1 MVNLT
6 REECAT
12 NFKDIQSGMAAGDEV
27 FSAQPRDVRTGT
39 GITSRR
45 VTQSNWK
52 IGATGHEIGFM
63 HSLGVTTTRNWS
75 GPGVNSFVI
84 NEDGHA
90 VFSFDL
96 LNQVPTNSDLF
107 GWVNNRDAFVKDYN
121 VGLEKTQVGNVS
133 ADCTCQSCEKNFSSS
148 SVKNRLESEASE
160 KSDQNPSHNQR
171 AGGAKLL
178 RVIHTPSLPQLKV
191 NVDPMHAGVCS

>member
-45 VTQSNWK
+45 VTQSNRK
-52 IGATGHEIGFM
+52 IGATGREIGFM

-90 VFSFDL
+90 VFGLDLFDSI
-96 LNQVPTNSDLF
+96 PTHRDLF
-107 GWVNNRDAFVKDYN
+107 GWVNNRDAFIKDEN
-121 VGLEKTQVGNVS
+121 VGFEKPQVGNVS
-133 ADCTCQSCEKNFSSS
+133 TDCTCQSCEKNFSSS
-148 SVKNRLESEASE
+148 SVKDRLESKASE
-160 KSDQNPSHNQR
+160 KSDQNPSHHQR

-178 RVIHTPSLPQLKV
+178 RVIHAPSLPQLKV
-191 NVDPMHAGVCS
+191 NLDPMQAGVCP

>member
-1 MVNLT
+1 MVNLVY
-6 REECAT
+6 EESIT
-12 NFKDIQSGMAAGDEV
+12 NLKDIQSGVATGDKV
-27 FSAQPRDVRTGT
+27 LSTQTGNVRTGT

-45 VTQSNWK
+45 VAQPNG
-52 IGATGHEIGFM
+52 IVGPTGREIGFM
-63 HSLGVTTTRNWS
+63 HSLGVTTARNWS

-160 KSDQNPSHNQR
+160 KSDQNPAHNQR
-171 AGGAKLL
+171 TGGAKLL
-178 RVIHTPSLPQLKV
+178 GVVHAPSLPQLKV
-191 NVDPMHAGVCS
+191 HVDPMQAGVWS

>member
-27 FSAQPRDVRTGT
+27 FLAQPRDVRTGT

-45 VTQSNWK
+45 VTQSNRK
-52 IGATGHEIGFM
+52 IGATGREIGFM

-75 GPGVNSFVI
+75 GPGVNSSFI

-90 VFSFDL
+90 VFGLDL
-96 LNQVPTNSDLF
+96 FNQVPTHRDLF
-107 GWVNNRDAFVKDYN
+107 GWVNNRDAFIKDEN
-121 VGLEKTQVGNVS
+121 VGFEKPQVGNVS
-133 ADCTCQSCEKNFSSS
+133 TDCTCQSCEKNFSSS
-148 SVKNRLESEASE
+148 SVKDRLESKASE
-160 KSDQNPSHNQR
+160 KSDQNPSHHQR
-171 AGGAKLL
+171 TGGAKLL
-178 RVIHTPSLPQLKV
+178 RVIHAPSLPQLKV
-191 NVDPMHAGVCS
+191 NLDPMQAGVCP

>member
-45 VTQSNWK
+45 VTQSNRK
-52 IGATGHEIGFM
+52 IGATGREIGFM

-90 VFSFDL
+90 VFGLDLFDSI
-96 LNQVPTNSDLF
+96 PTHRDLF
-107 GWVNNRDAFVKDYN
+107 GWVNNRDAFIKDEN
-121 VGLEKTQVGNVS
+121 VGFEKPQVGNVS
-133 ADCTCQSCEKNFSSS
+133 TDCTCQSCEKNFSSS
-148 SVKNRLESEASE
+148 SVKDRLESKASE
-160 KSDQNPSHNQR
+160 KSDQNPSHHQR
-171 AGGAKLL
+171 TGGAKLL
-178 RVIHTPSLPQLKV
+178 RVIHAPSLPQLKV
-191 NVDPMHAGVCS
+191 NLDPMQAGVCQ

>member
-12 NFKDIQSGMAAGDEV
+12 NFKDIQSGVAAGDEV

-45 VTQSNWK
+45 VTQSNRK
-52 IGATGHEIGFM
+52 IGATGREIGFM

-90 VFSFDL
+90 VFGLDL
-96 LNQVPTNSDLF
+96 FNQVPTHRDLF
-107 GWVNNRDAFVKDYN
+107 GWVNNRDAFIKDEN
-121 VGLEKTQVGNVS
+121 VGFEKPQVGNVS
-133 ADCTCQSCEKNFSSS
+133 TDCTCQSCEKNFSSS
-148 SVKNRLESEASE
+148 SVKDRLESKASE
-160 KSDQNPSHNQR
+160 KSDQNPSHHQR
-171 AGGAKLL
+171 TGGAKLL
-178 RVIHTPSLPQLKV
+178 RVIHAPSLPQLKV
-191 NVDPMHAGVCS
+191 NLDPMQAGVCP